1 MAIED
6 SAPLPDTDEY
16 REQYQREIETLR
28 TLRADELRLA
38 LRRMGQIAESLRS
51 MRRLASNAIC
61 CNDME
66 ESEAYAI
73 ALGEMARANF
83 KGLDAVMIQLG
94 EVEQG
99 NWREELAA
107 D

>member
-28 TLRADELRLA
+28 TLRADELSLV
-38 LRRMGQIAESLRS
+38 LRRLSQIAESLRS
-51 MRRLASNAIC
+51 MRRLAVNAIC
-61 CNDME
+61 CNDVLE
-66 ESEAYAI
+66 GEAYAI
-73 ALGEMARANF
+73 ALSEMARANF